1 MRYLYNLF
9 CYILVPFVLVRLLW
23 QSRKVPGYRHRV
35 RERFGYFDCP
45 EIYQNGIWVHAVSV
59 GETLVAVPLIR
70 AIQARHPNV
79 PITLTN
85 MTPTGAE
92 RAKALLGDTIF
103 HVYVPYDLPNVVQ
116 RFLKKV
122 KPRLL
127 ILIET
132 ELWPNM
138 LHYCHATKIKIL
150 LANARLSERS
160 AKRYARI
167 SRIVRIMLRQL
178 DAIAAQTEDDAK
190 RFEHLGISSNK
201 IHVTGSIKFDMQ
213 IPASAL
219 ESTDILRMQL
229 GINKKIWVAA
239 STHPGEEKSILE
251 AFLRVRERF
260 TDCLLILVP
269 RHPERASDIAKLC
282 RAQALPVALRS
293 KNEFTDQAVLLVD
306 TMGEL
311 MSFYSIAH
319 VVFVGGS
326 LVSTGGHNLLEPAL
340 FSLPI
345 ISGPHLFNFAQ
356 AALLLEK
363 AEALTIINNEKELAC
378 EVIKFLENEE
388 LSEEYGQRACQVVAE
403 NRGALD
409 RHIKII
415 FALFNNSAASG
426 RDCFLNLFRLRGKP
440 ARTATRGE

>member
-9 CYILVPFVLVRLLW
+9 CYILVPFVLLRLLW

-35 RERFGYFDCP
+35 RERFGYFNIP
-45 EIYQNGIWVHAVSV
+45 ERYQHGIWVHAVSV

-70 AIQARHPNV
+70 VIQARHPHL

-92 RAKALLGDTIF
+92 RAKALLGDTVF
-103 HVYVPYDLPNVVQ
+103 HLHVPYDLPNVVL

-138 LHYCHATKIKIL
+138 LHYCHAAQIKIL

-167 SRIVRIMLRQL
+167 SKTARIMLHQL

-190 RFEHLGISSNK
+190 RFENLGAPSNR
-201 IHVTGSIKFDMQ
+201 IHVTGSIKFDME

-219 ESTDILRMQL
+219 EGRDVLRVQL
-229 GINKKIWVAA
+229 GVSTQIWIAA
-239 STHPGEEKSILE
+239 STHLGEEKSILE
-251 AFLRVRERF
+251 AFLKVRERF
-260 TDCLLILVP
+260 PNCLLILVP
-269 RHPERASDIAKLC
+269 RHPERALDIVKLC
-282 RAQALPVALRS
+282 RAQALSVALCS
-293 KNEFTDQAVLLVD
+293 KNEFRDQAVLLVD
-306 TMGEL
+306 IMGKL
-311 MSFYSIAH
+311 MSFYSVAH
-319 VVFVGGS
+319 VAFVGGS
-326 LVSTGGHNLLEPAL
+326 LVSIGGHNLLEPAL

-345 ISGPHLFNFAQ
+345 ISGSHLFNFAQ
-356 AALLLEK
+356 ASDLLQK
-363 AEALTIINNEKELAC
+363 AHALTIVNDEKELAH
-378 EVIKFLENEE
+378 EVIRFLENKK
-388 LSEEYGQRACQVVAE
+388 LSEEYGRRAYQVVTE

-415 FALFNNSAASG
+415 LAL
-426 RDCFLNLFRLRGKP
+426 LKI
-440 ARTATRGE
+440 